1 MSVVLDC
8 SVTLSWFIPD
18 EQGEFALETL
28 EKTTKDGAIVPF
40 HWIAEMSNGL
50 LMALRRNRINE
61 YALEPAFAALREMP
75 MITDRMPPDG
85 IGGGL
90 ILFARNLGLTVY
102 DALYLECAQRSN
114 LPLATIDKS
123 LGRAAKSVGVPV
135 LGPYA

>member
-50 LMALRRNRINE
+50 LMALRRNRIDE
-61 YALEPAFAALREMP
+61 DALEPAFSALKEMP

-85 IGGGL
+85 IDGGL
-90 ILFARNLGLTVY
+90 ILFARQLGLTVY

-114 LPLATIDKS
+114 LPLATIDKA
-123 LGRAAKSVGVPV
+123 LARAAKSVGVSV